1 MTSDAF
7 TTSQMGEPL
16 ARSPLSAAVLS
27 LLLPGLGHL
36 YVGQPRRA
44 VALLGALFVLHAAFI
59 LCWFGWLPRSWII
72 AGVMLFGVCLYTFAI
87 IDAAL
92 AARRAGDYQRQRY
105 NRWYV
110 YVVILAAAPIVSA
123 ALTTVVAASVAGPG
137 YYEVPSAS
145 MDPTLRVGD
154 TLLVDTRYYRT
165 HAPARGEVAAYT
177 NPRQPGVTFIKR
189 IVALG
194 GDTIAVSGGHVVI
207 EGKPVAEPDVN
218 VGDPASSQNNM
229 PETAVPAG
237 FVFVLGDNRENSA
250 DSRQADTHGP
260 VPVGS
265 LIGRATELVF
275 SSELR
280 RFGKWVGTPVTP

>member
-1 MTSDAF
+1 MTRDAF
-7 TTSQMGEPL
+7 VTSQMGEPL
-16 ARSPLSAAVLS
+16 ARLPLSAAGLS

-44 VALLGALFVLHAAFI
+44 VTLLGALFVLHAAFI
-59 LCWFGWLPRSWII
+59 LCWFGWLPRFWII
-72 AGVMLFGVCLYTFAI
+72 ASVMLLGVCLYAFAI
-87 IDAAL
+87 VDAAL
-92 AARRAGDYQRQRY
+92 AARRAGDHQKQRY

-110 YVVILAAAPIVSA
+110 YVAIIAAAPIISA
-123 ALTTVVAASVAGPG
+123 ALTGAVAAATTGPG

-154 TLLVDTRYYRT
+154 TLLVDTRYYRS

-189 IVALG
+189 VVALG
-194 GDTIAVSGGHVVI
+194 GDKIAVSGGRVVI
-207 EGKPVAEPDVN
+207 EGKPVAEPYVN
-218 VGDPASSQNNM
+218 VGDPAFSENNM
-229 PETAVPAG
+229 PEVTVPAG

-260 VPVGS
+260 VPVGN
-265 LIGRATELVF
+265 LIGRATELIS
-275 SSELR
+275 SSEFS
-280 RFGKWVGTPVTP
+280 RFGKWVGTPAAP

>member
-1 MTSDAF
+1 MTRDASG
-7 TTSQMGEPL
+7 TSQMGEPL

-27 LLLPGLGHL
+27 LPLPGLGHL
-36 YVGQPRRA
+36 YVGRPRRA
-44 VALLGALFVLHAAFI
+44 AALLGALFVLHATFI
-59 LCWFGWLPRSWII
+59 LCWFGWLPRFWIV
-72 AGVMLFGVCLYTFAI
+72 ASVMLLGVCLYAFAI

-92 AARRAGDYQRQRY
+92 AARLAGDYQRQHY

-123 ALTTVVAASVAGPG
+123 ALTAAVATVTTGPG

-165 HAPARGEVAAYT
+165 HPPARGEVAAYI

-194 GDTIAVSGGHVVI
+194 GDKIAVSGGHVVI
-207 EGKPVAEPDVN
+207 EGKPVAEPYVD
-218 VGDPASSQNNM
+218 VGDAASSQNNM

-265 LIGRATELVF
+265 LIGRATELVS
-275 SSELR
+275 SSELS
-280 RFGKWVGTPVTP
+280 RFGKWIGTPVAP